1 MIDREQLTDEQTR
14 IVQHGRGPALVF
26 AVAGAGK
33 TTSLVHRIARLVTQ
47 GGVAPGDILASSFS
61 RATAQDLEAGLTE
74 LGLPDVN
81 CRTLHSLGRQFL
93 KWAEAEH
100 HWSRRLGDEDLN
112 PSRLGPVL
120 AGRALTRLA
129 RERDVDDHELD
140 IDRGEL
146 EDQVS
151 AWKAQLCYPDLDEA
165 ALPPAA
171 REEAR
176 QAEHDNEDFVTLYQY
191 YEEERRREGWVTF
204 DDMLLEG
211 WEALLR
217 FDDLRA
223 RAQQAY
229 EHVLI
234 DEFQDIS
241 RVQYQMLDVL
251 TEPHRNYMAVGDDDQ
266 CIYEWRGANPSFILD
281 FREEY
286 EADEYLIR
294 DTFRSQAPHTVLA
307 NAVIAHNDHRR
318 EKHLNLTRG
327 FGGRT
332 QVHAADG
339 ADAEATHVAGAIES
353 QLDTGRTLPE
363 MVVLVRQYAQTPS
376 LEQVFIDRDLPYRIV
391 GNVPFYRRRP
401 VQVLL
406 RHLFWGTL
414 EATVRTAGWFDH
426 RRNAQRYVD
435 RFQKLMRE
443 PNRYVSTDLITRL
456 CREAVGD
463 ETSITDLLAASM
475 GAMHDRTAERV
486 ERFLDTADQL
496 VDRLDEPAHRTVD
509 WLIKALDYE
518 DYLRRYSAFE
528 ELADRRIRT
537 ARSLIDFARGHPDV
551 PSVLRRIKEISVDR
565 PDRGAQADVLEIRSI
580 HRAKG
585 REWPVVFV
593 PGCNDG
599 TIPTSRDDSAMPPPD
614 EDDSPG
620 ASGDAAPENA
630 DPDDAPA
637 ARREEERRLFY
648 VALTRAQEQLHLSYD
663 RTEPPSPFLAEADA
677 EHRLALCDRVRP
689 VFHRPAD
696 DWAAADVAWLCIG
709 AGALRLRR
717 YLTTWWDPT
726 ETQRR
731 ALAAHL
737 GREEALRE
745 AADAEIVAYARDPG
759 AEEKGAHDASSP
771 TEEGS
776 DASETNGSP
785 DRETRKDADAST
797 GASVDAATAQQLGT
811 AFEEGREVVEDA
823 LGLGPDEADPANAP
837 AEKPQGVTEDDAV
850 GGTVAE

>member
-1 MIDREQLTDEQTR
+1 MIAREQLTDEQTR

-33 TTSLVHRIARLVTQ
+33 TTSLVHRIVRLVTQ

-93 KWAEAEH
+93 KWAETEH

-176 QAEHDNEDFVTLYQY
+176 QAEHDNEDFVTLYRY

-266 CIYEWRGANPSFILD
+266 CIYEWRGADPSFILE
-281 FREEY
+281 FQEEY
-286 EADEYLIR
+286 DADEYLIR

-307 NAVIAHNDHRR
+307 NAVIAHNDRR
-318 EKHLNLTRG
+318 RDKHLNLTRG

-332 QVHAADG
+332 QIDAADG
-339 ADAEATHVAGAIES
+339 TDAEATRVAGAVES
-353 QLDTGRTLPE
+353 QFEKGRTLSE

-414 EATVRTAGWFDH
+414 EATVREADWFDH

-486 ERFLDTADQL
+486 ERFLDMADQL
-496 VDRLDEPAHRTVD
+496 VDRLDEPAHKTVD

-551 PSVLRRIKEISVDR
+551 ASVLRRIKEISVDR
-565 PDRGAQADVLEIRSI
+565 PDRGGQADVLEIRSI

-599 TIPTSRDDSAMPPPD
+599 TIPTSRDESAMPLPD
-614 EDDSPG
+614 EGDSPG
-620 ASGDAAPENA
+620 ASGDAASGNA
-630 DPDDAPA
+630 APDDAPA

-677 EHRLALCDRVRP
+677 EHRLALCDRVRQ
-689 VFHRPAD
+689 VTHRPPD

-726 ETQRR
+726 EAQRR
-731 ALAAHL
+731 ALATHL
-737 GREEALRE
+737 DREEALRE
-745 AADAEIVAYARDPG
+745 AADAEIAAYTREPG
-759 AEEKGAHDASSP
+759 AQ
-771 TEEGS
+771 EEG
-776 DASETNGSP
+776 AP
-785 DRETRKDADAST
+785 DADAST
-797 GASVDAATAQQLGT
+797 GVSVDAATAQQLRT

-823 LGLGPDEADPANAP
+823 LGLGPDEPDPANAP

>member
-1 MIDREQLTDEQTR
+1 M
-14 IVQHGRGPALVF
+14 
-26 AVAGAGK
+26 
-33 TTSLVHRIARLVTQ
+33 
-47 GGVAPGDILASSFS
+47 
-61 RATAQDLEAGLTE
+61 
-74 LGLPDVN
+74 
-81 CRTLHSLGRQFL
+81 
-93 KWAEAEH
+93 
-100 HWSRRLGDEDLN
+100 
-112 PSRLGPVL
+112 
-120 AGRALTRLA
+120 
-129 RERDVDDHELD
+129 
-140 IDRGEL
+140 
-146 EDQVS
+146 
-151 AWKAQLCYPDLDEA
+151 
-165 ALPPAA
+165 
-171 REEAR
+171 
-176 QAEHDNEDFVTLYQY
+176 
-191 YEEERRREGWVTF
+191 
-204 DDMLLEG
+204 
-211 WEALLR
+211 
-217 FDDLRA
+217 
-223 RAQQAY
+223 
-229 EHVLI
+229 
-234 DEFQDIS
+234 
-241 RVQYQMLDVL
+241 
-251 TEPHRNYMAVGDDDQ
+251 
-266 CIYEWRGANPSFILD
+266 
-281 FREEY
+281 
-286 EADEYLIR
+286 
-294 DTFRSQAPHTVLA
+294 
-307 NAVIAHNDHRR
+307 
-318 EKHLNLTRG
+318 
-327 FGGRT
+327 
-332 QVHAADG
+332 
-339 ADAEATHVAGAIES
+339 
-353 QLDTGRTLPE
+353 
-363 MVVLVRQYAQTPS
+363 
-376 LEQVFIDRDLPYRIV
+376 
-391 GNVPFYRRRP
+391 
-401 VQVLL
+401 
-406 RHLFWGTL
+406 
-414 EATVRTAGWFDH
+414 
-426 RRNAQRYVD
+426 
-435 RFQKLMRE
+435 
-443 PNRYVSTDLITRL
+443 
-456 CREAVGD
+456 
-463 ETSITDLLAASM
+463 
-475 GAMHDRTAERV
+475 
-486 ERFLDTADQL
+486 
-496 VDRLDEPAHRTVD
+496 DRLDEPAHRPVD

-585 REWPVVFV
+585 REWPVVFG

-599 TIPTSRDDSAMPPPD
+599 TIPTSRDDSTMPPPD
-614 EDDSPG
+614 EEDSPG

-709 AGALRLRR
+709 VGALRLRR

-726 ETQRR
+726 EAQRR

-745 AADAEIVAYARDPG
+745 AADAEIAAYARDPG

>member
-1 MIDREQLTDEQTR
+1 MIARDQLTDEQAR

-47 GGVAPGDILASSFS
+47 GGVAPADILASSFS
-61 RATAQDLEAGLTE
+61 RATAQDLEKGLTE
-74 LGLPDVN
+74 LGLPGVN

-151 AWKAQLCYPDLDEA
+151 AWKAQLCYPDLEAA

-176 QAEHDNEDFVTLYQY
+176 QAEHDNEDFVTLYRY
-191 YEEERRREGWVTF
+191 YEEERMREGWVTF

-266 CIYEWRGANPSFILD
+266 CIYEWRGADPSFILE
-281 FREEY
+281 FQEEY
-286 EADEYLIR
+286 DADEYLIR

-327 FGGRT
+327 FGGST
-332 QVHAADG
+332 QINAADG
-339 ADAEATHVAGAIES
+339 TDAEANRVAGAIAS
-353 QLDTGRTLPE
+353 QVDKGRTLSE

-414 EATVRTAGWFDH
+414 EATVREEDWFDH

-456 CREAVGD
+456 CREAVGE
-463 ETSITDLLAASM
+463 ETSITDLLAAST

-486 ERFLDTADQL
+486 ERFLDMADQL

-509 WLIKALDYE
+509 WLIKALGYE

-537 ARSLIDFARGHPDV
+537 ARSLVDFARGHPDV
-551 PSVLRRIKEISVDR
+551 ASVLRRIKEISVDR
-565 PDRGAQADVLEIRSI
+565 PERESQADVLEIRSI

-599 TIPTSRDDSAMPPPD
+599 TIPTSRSDSQTALPD
-614 EDDSPG
+614 EGNSTG
-620 ASGDAAPENA
+620 ASGDSTSEDADQDEAP
-630 DPDDAPA
+630 P

-677 EHRLALCDRVRP
+677 EHRLALCDRVRQVP
-689 VFHRPAD
+689 HRPAD

-709 AGALRLRR
+709 AGALQLRR
-717 YLTTWWDPT
+717 YLKTWWAPT
-726 ETQRR
+726 DEQRR
-731 ALAAHL
+731 ALASHL
-737 GREEALRE
+737 DREDTLRE
-745 AADAEIVAYARDPG
+745 AADAEIAAYARQPG
-759 AEEKGAHDASSP
+759 AQADEAHDADAP
-771 TEEGS
+771 EKDGS
-776 DASETNGSP
+776 DSPELNGH
-785 DRETRKDADAST
+785 DGQTTAGDTDAST
-797 GASVDAATAQQLGT
+797 EAPADEATVQQLRA
-811 AFEEGREVVEDA
+811 AFEDGREVVEDA
-823 LGLGPDEADPANAP
+823 LGRGHDAADAANASDKRP
-837 AEKPQGVTEDDAV
+837 HGAPNDD
-850 GGTVAE
+850 GEEGTVVE

>member
-1 MIDREQLTDEQTR
+1 MIAREQLTDEQTR

-33 TTSLVHRIARLVTQ
+33 TTSLVHRITRLVTQ

-93 KWAEAEH
+93 KWVEAEH
-100 HWSRRLGDEDLN
+100 HWSRRLGDDDLN

-171 REEAR
+171 REEAC

-223 RAQQAY
+223 RAQ
-229 EHVLI
+229 
-234 DEFQDIS
+234 
-241 RVQYQMLDVL
+241 
-251 TEPHRNYMAVGDDDQ
+251 HRNYMAVGDDDQ
-266 CIYEWRGANPSFILD
+266 CIYEWRGADPSFILD
-281 FREEY
+281 FQEEY

-307 NAVIAHNDHRR
+307 NAVIAHNDRRR

-327 FGGRT
+327 FGGST

-339 ADAEATHVAGAIES
+339 ADAEATHVAGAVES

-443 PNRYVSTDLITRL
+443 PNRYVSTALITRL

-518 DYLRRYSAFE
+518 DYLRRYSTFE

-551 PSVLRRIKEISVDR
+551 ASVLRRIKEISVDR
-565 PDRGAQADVLEIRSI
+565 PERDSSADVLEIRSI

-599 TIPTSRDDSAMPPPD
+599 TIPTSRDDSTVPPPD
-614 EDDSPG
+614 EEDSAG

-630 DPDDAPA
+630 DPDDASA

-663 RTEPPSPFLAEADA
+663 RTEPPSPFLAEAEA
-677 EHRLALCDRVRP
+677 EHRLALCDQVRP
-689 VFHRPAD
+689 VFHRPPD

-726 ETQRR
+726 EAQRC

-745 AADAEIVAYARDPG
+745 AADTEIVAYARESG
-759 AEEKGAHDASSP
+759 AEEEGAHDASSP

-776 DASETNGSP
+776 DASETNGP
-785 DRETRKDADAST
+785 ADRETRKDADAST
-797 GASVDAATAQQLGT
+797 GASVDAATAQQLRT
-811 AFEEGREVVEDA
+811 AFKEGREVVEGA
-823 LGLGPDEADPANAP
+823 LGLDPDEADPANAP

>member
-1 MIDREQLTDEQTR
+1 MIAREHLTDEQTR
-14 IVQHGRGPALVF
+14 IVQHDEGPALVF

-33 TTSLVHRIARLVTQ
+33 TTSLVHRIARLVED
-47 GGVAPGDILASSFS
+47 GGVAPTDILASSFS
-61 RATAQDLEAGLTE
+61 RATAQDLEDGLTA

-81 CRTLHSLGRQFL
+81 CRTLHALGRQFL

-129 RERDVDDHELD
+129 RERDLDDHELD

-171 REEAR
+171 REQAR

-241 RVQYQMLDVL
+241 RVQYEMLDVL

-266 CIYEWRGANPSFILD
+266 CIYEWRGADPSFILD
-281 FREEY
+281 FREAY
-286 EADEYLIR
+286 DADEYLIR

-327 FGGRT
+327 FGGST

-339 ADAEATHVAGAIES
+339 ADAEATHVAGAVES

-414 EATVRTAGWFDH
+414 EATARDDWFDH

-443 PNRYVSTDLITRL
+443 PNRYVRTDLITRL
-456 CREAVGD
+456 CREAVGQ
-463 ETSITDLLAASM
+463 ETAITDLLAAST
-475 GAMHDRTAERV
+475 GQMHDRTAERV

-496 VDRLDEPAHRTVD
+496 VDRLDEPAHQTVD
-509 WLIKALDYE
+509 WLLKALDYE

-537 ARSLIDFARGHPDV
+537 ARSLIDFARGHADV
-551 PSVLRRIKEISVDR
+551 ASVLRRIKEISADR
-565 PDRGAQADVLEIRSI
+565 PDRDSSADVLEIRSI

-599 TIPTSRDDSAMPPPD
+599 TIPTSRDDSRTALPD
-614 EDDSPG
+614 AGGANG
-620 ASGDAAPENA
+620 ASDASSSGDSS
-630 DPDDAPA
+630 PDDAPP

-677 EHRLALCDRVRP
+677 EHRLALCDRVRQATE
-689 VFHRPAD
+689 RPAD
-696 DWAAADVAWLCIG
+696 DWTAADVAWLCIG
-709 AGALRLRR
+709 AGELRLRR
-717 YLTTWWDPT
+717 YLEAWWAPT
-726 ETQRR
+726 EAQRQ
-731 ALAAHL
+731 ALTDHL
-737 GREEALRE
+737 GRAAALRE
-745 AADAEIVAYARDPG
+745 AAEAESAAYARPPG
-759 AEEKGAHDASSP
+759 AEEKGAPDASSP
-771 TEEGS
+771 TGEGG
-776 DASETNGSP
+776 DAPETNGATGRAA
-785 DRETRKDADAST
+785 DKDTDE
-797 GASVDAATAQQLGT
+797 ATARQLRT
-811 AFEEGREVVEDA
+811 AFEEGRTVVEDA
-823 LGLGPDEADPANAP
+823 LGLAPDEGDGAP
-837 AEKPQGVTEDDAV
+837 APDHASPDDKPPGVPEDDAV
-850 GGTVAE
+850 GGAVAE